1 MNTVITALVFT
12 AILATSALAKNE
24 RTITERP
31 RPNNSVPLTSVNH
44 HNNSYCR
51 FHHREADPDPRVW
64 LQIVRDC
71 KHWEID

>member
-1 MNTVITALVFT
+1 
-12 AILATSALAKNE
+12 
-24 RTITERP
+24 
-31 RPNNSVPLTSVNH
+31 VPLTSVNH